1 MEAHGGYLCRLE
13 EIDAARVVAL
23 ARDAVLLEG
32 LDPTACHLQVS
43 AIPRRKVVR
52 FAIDGA
58 HAYGREGARWYDK
71 HHALAS
77 VLSNALGL
85 TVHSYVVDEE
95 YEQVM
100 SYGAGRWVGGDKLF
114 YDEVDFEGVDLDET
128 AYERLKARWPLG
140 HLAYVFG
147 VARAELLRLPRAP
160 SALLPLDGRASA
172 DDLTAL
178 LTPRVR
184 VA

>member
-1 MEAHGGYLCRLE
+1 MEG
-13 EIDAARVVAL
+13 IDAPGVVEL
-23 ARDAVLLEG
+23 ARQAVTLEG
-32 LDPTACHLQVS
+32 LDPSTCHLQIS
-43 AIPRRKVVR
+43 AIPRCKVVR

-58 HAYGREGARWYDK
+58 HAYGRVGARWYEK

-77 VLSNALGL
+77 VLSNALAI
-85 TVHSYVVDEE
+85 TVHSYVVDDEF
-95 YEQVM
+95 EQVM
-100 SYGAGRWVGGDKLF
+100 SYGGGRWVGGDKLR

-147 VARAELLRLPRAP
+147 VTRAELMRLPRSP

-172 DDLTAL
+172 DDLTAIVA
-178 LTPRVR
+178 PRIR